1 VSDAAICERLKRARN
16 ALGEDLHSIAGRA
29 GVAER
34 QLRAIEDGRFNELP
48 RGIYAR
54 STIRSYAA
62 TLGLDPAEVLNACEP
77 LLPALEE
84 PLAAMGRLWG
94 LRPSRPAVIPGGSS
108 SEPPAASQAARPP
121 DWRLFAAAALDAA
134 LIGAMLAIVIASAAI
149 MAGVPIQALDRAAG
163 AFGVMGL
170 MLAGTYFT
178 WLGGL
183 CGVTA
188 GNRAVKRRPFS
199 QDLSS
204 LDLRAIVTRACRCA
218 SSDLRFIWEL
228 GVWLGRLTTND
239 KSSVDLS
246 STDPGNQQTAVAR

>member
-1 VSDAAICERLKRARN
+1 
-16 ALGEDLHSIAGRA
+16 
-29 GVAER
+29 VAEWR
-34 QLRAIEDGRFNELP
+34 LRAIEDGRFDELP

-54 STIRSYAA
+54 STIRLYAA
-62 TLGLDPAEVLNACEP
+62 ALGLDPAEVLSACEP

-84 PLAAMGRLWG
+84 PIGAMGRLRG
-94 LRPSRPAVIPGGSS
+94 LRPSRPAAIPAGSS
-108 SEPPAASQAARPP
+108 EHPGPLPLARQVGHAARPP

-149 MAGVPIQALDRAAG
+149 IAGVRIHGLDRSAS

-170 MLAGTYFT
+170 ILAGTYFT

-188 GNRAVKRRPFS
+188 GDRAVKLLPFS
-199 QDLSS
+199 PYLSS
-204 LDLRAIVTRACRCA
+204 LNLRAIVTRACRCA
-218 SSDLRFIWEL
+218 SGDLSFIWEL
-228 GVWLGRLTTND
+228 GVWVGRLTTTD

-246 STDPGNQQTAVAR
+246 STDPANQRTAVAR